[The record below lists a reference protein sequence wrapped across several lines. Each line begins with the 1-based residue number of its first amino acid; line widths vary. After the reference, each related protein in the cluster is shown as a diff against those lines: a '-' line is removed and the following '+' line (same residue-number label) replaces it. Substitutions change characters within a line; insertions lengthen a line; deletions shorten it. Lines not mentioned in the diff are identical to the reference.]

1 MKQVLRVSKRLVS
14 NHAFETAPLVPRMW
28 TGKAAL
34 APETYTI
41 DVSNES
47 MIAGPLANPQ
57 LAAKM
62 AQVYNDVGLVLLRG
76 QSDIGN
82 DLAVGKQWVTVCM
95 PHLAKYEGG
104 ANPRKGKGVDN
115 VYEVGAPGAAYLHY
129 HHEMAYVNESVKSLG
144 FCCTDALEATAE
156 DPLRGASYVSCN
168 LGATDDVLKTSF
180 GQKLKERGITYI
192 RCLTNQEK
200 FKDVKM
206 VDGGGA
212 VYNHW
217 QISFGTDCP
226 KEAQKRAESKGLVV
240 EWGADGYMKTKFTV
254 SGFEYFPTL
263 DRNLLYS
270 AIADHGSWFD
280 TWPGMA
286 ELDYMSE
293 YKTAHDA
300 ERPLAITYGDGSEF
314 TLEDLETFVKVYDD
328 NGIPLHWQKGD
339 IAVVCNYR
347 FAHGR
352 LGYELQPGEKRE
364 LGVILGEMYERS
376 GNRSHAW

>member
-1 MKQVLRVSKRLVS
+1 MRLLTDRKFILNILR
-14 NHAFETAPLVPRMW
+14 
-28 TGKAAL
+28 
-34 APETYTI
+34 
-41 DVSNES
+41 
-47 MIAGPLANPQ
+47 
-57 LAAKM
+57 
-62 AQVYNDVGLVLLRG
+62 
-76 QSDIGN
+76 
-82 DLAVGKQWVTVCM
+82 
-95 PHLAKYEGG
+95 
-104 ANPRKGKGVDN
+104 
-115 VYEVGAPGAAYLHY
+115 
-129 HHEMAYVNESVKSLG
+129 
-144 FCCTDALEATAE
+144 
-156 DPLRGASYVSCN
+156 
-168 LGATDDVLKTSF
+168 
-180 GQKLKERGITYI
+180 
-192 RCLTNQEK
+192 
-200 FKDVKM
+200 
-206 VDGGGA
+206 
-212 VYNHW
+212 
-217 QISFGTDCP
+217 SFGTDCP

-314 TLEDLETFVKVYDD
+314 TLEGTVDMLSWTRKLKWTMMNRLIFWCSTRRSSLNFHQFLVANFVPSDLETFVKVYDD